1 MNGEARERL
10 LSPTPG
16 HGGEEPMP
24 DSPAIAELVMA
35 GDLDA
40 GRIDAF
46 LEARSFPIAEPPNYT
61 FVYRGSAADVHLRH
75 WIYGLPASQPFR
87 RLGASD
93 LWYRTVELPD
103 GSRVE
108 YKLEIL
114 EHGQVRWIEDP
125 LNPHRAR
132 DPFGANSVVTAHGY
146 EVPEWTQVDPD
157 ARPGTLEERSVDS
170 HELGETR
177 RVSVYLPARYRV
189 QRRYPLLV
197 VHDGGDYLEYASLR
211 TVLDNLIHRLEIPSM
226 VVALVHPGAR
236 MREYAALEAHS
247 RFLARELVPALEAEF
262 PLLGT
267 PDGRGILG
275 ASLGAVASLAAASH
289 EPGFWGKLLL
299 QSGSFAFTDIG
310 DNPRGPVFDPIV
322 EFMNGYRAK
331 PTAVTRQVFLSA
343 GVYESLV
350 YENRSLVPILRSTG
364 MQVRYVEARDGHNW
378 ENWRDRLREGLS
390 WLFPGPLW
398 MVYE

>member
-1 MNGEARERL
+1 
-10 LSPTPG
+10 
-16 HGGEEPMP
+16 MP
-24 DSPAIAELVMA
+24 DSPAIEELA
-35 GDLDA
+35 GEGDLDA
-40 GRIDAF
+40 DRIEAF
-46 LEARSFPIAEPPNYT
+46 LERHAFPIAEPPNYT
-61 FVYRGSAADVHLRH
+61 FVYRGAADDVHLRH
-75 WIYGLPASQPFR
+75 WIYGLSASQPFR
-87 RLGASD
+87 RLGRSD

-103 GSRVE
+103 SSRVE

-114 EHGQVRWIEDP
+114 EGGHVRWIEDP

-132 DPFGANSVVTAHGY
+132 DPFGANSVVTARGY

-157 ARPGTLEERSVDS
+157 ARPGTLVERTVDS
-170 HELGETR
+170 HELGEAR
-177 RVSVYLPARYRV
+177 HVSVYLPARFRA

-197 VHDGGDYLEYASLR
+197 VQDGSDYLEYASLK

-226 VVALVHPGAR
+226 VVALVQPGRR
-236 MREYAALEAHS
+236 MREFAALEAHS
-247 RFLARELVPALEAEF
+247 RFLSHELVPALETEF
-262 PLLGT
+262 PLLGE
-267 PDGRGILG
+267 PHGRGILG
-275 ASLGAVASLAAASH
+275 ASLGAVASFAAAVH
-289 EPGFWGKLLL
+289 EPKFYGRLLL

-322 EFMNGYRAK
+322 EFMNDYRAD
-331 PTAVTRQVFLSA
+331 PAAVARQVFLSV

-364 MQVRYVEARDGHNW
+364 MRVRYVEARDGHNW

>member
-1 MNGEARERL
+1 VNGEAREWF
-10 LSPTPG
+10 LSPTLG
-16 HGGEEPMP
+16 HGSEEPMP
-24 DSPAIAELVMA
+24 DSPTIQELA
-35 GDLDA
+35 QADELDA

-46 LEARSFPIAEPPNYT
+46 LEGHAFPIAEPPNYT
-61 FVYRGSAADVHLRH
+61 FVYRGSADAVHLRH

-87 RLGASD
+87 RLGRSD

-103 GSRVE
+103 DSRVE
-108 YKLEIL
+108 YKLEIRGGG
-114 EHGQVRWIEDP
+114 HVRWIEDP
-125 LNPHRAR
+125 LNPHSAR
-132 DPFGANSVVTAHGY
+132 DPFGANSVVTARGY
-146 EVPEWTQVDPD
+146 EVPEWTRFDPD
-157 ARPGTLEERSVDS
+157 ARPGTLEERTVDS
-170 HELGETR
+170 RELGETR
-177 RVSVYLPARYRV
+177 RVSVYLPARFRV

-211 TVLDNLIHRLEIPSM
+211 TVLDNLIHRLEIPS
-226 VVALVHPGAR
+226 VLAALVHPGAR

-247 RFLARELVPALEAEF
+247 RFLSRELVPALEAEF

-267 PDGRGILG
+267 PEGRGILG
-275 ASLGAVASLAAASH
+275 ASLGAVASLAAATH
-289 EPGFWGKLLL
+289 EPKFWGKLLL

-322 EFMNGYRAK
+322 EFMNHYRSK
-331 PTAVTRQVFLSA
+331 PAAVAGQVFMTA

-350 YENRSLVPILRSTG
+350 YENRSLVPVLRSTG